1 MPKKVCLFFNLTNVG
16 PISWLSLSEKMWNYG
31 GVIFYT
37 IFFDSTND
45 HPYHTYEIPCK
56 LYRGLGKCR
65 SENPQTYSP
74 HINFVGNRKKE
85 KKCSEFSYNALLQRQ
100 TYVHTNVNVLS
111 FCYVYIRIKYLFKYL
126 HT

>member
-1 MPKKVCLFFNLTNVG
+1 M
-16 PISWLSLSEKMWNYG
+16 
-31 GVIFYT
+31 
-37 IFFDSTND
+37 
-45 HPYHTYEIPCK
+45 PCK

-85 KKCSEFSYNALLQRQ
+85 KKCSEFSYNNALLQRQ

-111 FCYVYIRIKYLFKYL
+111 FCYVYIRIKYLTTYI
-126 HT
+126 HMDIERIGI